1 MSNLNIQNHQKMT
14 VNKAIKQEIISFQSS
29 QVPTWSA
36 PFSVFLRAQG
46 GLICH
51 EAVLVMTQ
59 AAAITGLTGTVTN
72 FPNVS
77 PTPFL
82 FTSVDVNING
92 VTVDTRR
99 GDEQFILSQITSADE
114 TRLIQNF
121 SMGSYTSVANR
132 NSFNVASGK
141 YYFPLQIPIINAAN
155 FKILSPSSEIELKF
169 NMNSYQNVINQST
182 LTGTPV
188 LNWAGAE
195 ILLRCTRLPPAIV
208 QNEISQIVKGPKHYL
223 YHRLL
228 FAPYN
233 LNAGISNA
241 AITLSTL
248 NGNVSHLIFVVRAN
262 TAQTGL
268 NQWSYLPVKD
278 FEIKDSAGSSLT
290 GGRPILDKE
299 SRLNHAR
306 YWTKS
311 SYLTDADTAVSN
323 SYVYI
328 YSFSADPVMALQT
341 GARLNSYKFVGQEI
355 LNVNFP
361 TALAAASTLE
371 VYAYTE
377 TALEHNVSGIKIL
390 ANQ

>member
-1 MSNLNIQNHQKMT
+1 MSNLNIQQHQKMT
-14 VNKAIKQEIISFQSS
+14 VNKSIKQEIISFQSS
-29 QVPTWSA
+29 QVPAWSA
-36 PFSVFLRAQG
+36 PFSVFIRNTG

-59 AAAITGLTGTVTN
+59 ASAITGLTGSVVSY
-72 FPNVS
+72 PNLS

-92 VTVDTRR
+92 LTVDTRR

-114 TRLIQNF
+114 TRLLQNY
-121 SMGSYTSVANR
+121 SMGSYTSNANR
-132 NSFNVASGK
+132 NSFNVAGGK

-169 NMNSYQNVINQST
+169 NMNSFQNVINQST

-208 QNEISQIVKGPKHYL
+208 QNEISQIVRAPKHYL

-228 FAPYN
+228 YAPYN

-248 NGNVSHLIFVVRAN
+248 NGNISHLMFILRAN
-262 TAQTGL
+262 TAQTNL
-268 NQWSYLPVKD
+268 NQWSYLPIKEW
-278 FEIKDSAGSSLT
+278 EIKDSAGSSLS
-290 GGRPILDKE
+290 GGRPIQNAE
-299 SRLNHAR
+299 SRLNHSR
-306 YWTKS
+306 YWSKS
-311 SYLTDADTAVSN
+311 SYLSEADMSVSN

-328 YSFSADPVMALQT
+328 YSFSADPVLALQS

-355 LNVNFP
+355 LNITLP
-361 TALAAASTLE
+361 TPLAAASTLE
-371 VYAYTE
+371 VFAFTE
-377 TALEHNVSGIKIL
+377 TALEHNAQGIKVL